1 MQHSVGPT
9 NDWGAQVAY
18 VRASERRRQFV
29 DAARSVLSREGV
41 AGTTL
46 RAVATEAHVSLGTLY
61 YIFPAKEQM
70 ITAVLEDVR
79 EEVSAVFEAADVDAG
94 LGQAIR
100 HGLESYW
107 KQLVINDPQLALM
120 RHELFAY
127 ALRTPGQ
134 QHLAR
139 WQIDGYTRIVA
150 QWCQQA
156 ASNAGEVCAVPFDN
170 LARAVVGGVMGTVL
184 QYLSD
189 QDMTRSQRDLH
200 TLMDMLVALAAPRP
214 APTTASA

>member
-1 MQHSVGPT
+1 M
-9 NDWGAQVAY
+9 AY

-46 RAVATEAHVSLGTLY
+46 RAVATEAQVSVGTLY

-79 EEVSAVFEAADVDAG
+79 EEVSAVFEAADVGAG

-107 KQLVINDPQLALM
+107 KKLVVNDPQLALM
-120 RHELFAY
+120 RHGCSPTPY
-127 ALRTPGQ
+127 AHPARSTWPAGRSRATPESSPS
-134 QHLAR
+134 
-139 WQIDGYTRIVA
+139 
-150 QWCQQA
+150 A
-156 ASNAGEVCAVPFDN
+156 ASRPPATPVKSVPFPS
-170 LARAVVGGVMGTVL
+170 T
-184 QYLSD
+184 
-189 QDMTRSQRDLH
+189 
-200 TLMDMLVALAAPRP
+200 TLPERWSAA
-214 APTTASA
+214 

>member
-1 MQHSVGPT
+1 M
-9 NDWGAQVAY
+9 AY

-46 RAVATEAHVSLGTLY
+46 RAVATEAQVSLGTLY
-61 YIFPAKEQM
+61 YIFPAREQM

-79 EEVSAVFEAADVDAG
+79 EEVSAVFEAADVGAG

-107 KQLVINDPQLALM
+107 KQLVVNDPQLALM
-120 RHELFAY
+120 RHELFLY

-134 QHLAR
+134 EHLAR
-139 WQIDGYTRIVA
+139 WQIEGYTRIVA
-150 QWCQQA
+150 Q
-156 ASNAGEVCAVPFDN
+156 
-170 LARAVVGGVMGTVL
+170 
-184 QYLSD
+184 
-189 QDMTRSQRDLH
+189 
-200 TLMDMLVALAAPRP
+200 
-214 APTTASA
+214 